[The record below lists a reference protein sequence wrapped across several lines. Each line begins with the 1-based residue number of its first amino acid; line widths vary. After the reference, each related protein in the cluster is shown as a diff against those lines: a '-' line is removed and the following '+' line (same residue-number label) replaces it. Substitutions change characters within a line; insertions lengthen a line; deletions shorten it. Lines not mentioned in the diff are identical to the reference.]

1 MNTSQK
7 WYAPRFWKVEW
18 SETDSMS
25 PSDASSWKLVGE
37 YTVPDISVWANTLYS
52 SIVGYKSIDF
62 KLPLEMLGKE
72 NVYVR
77 LIPVS
82 DLCSSGAEYADAVV
96 GTDVNGD
103 MHASAIEYIAVRYNK

>member
-1 MNTSQK
+1 
-7 WYAPRFWKVEW
+7 
-18 SETDSMS
+18 MS